1 MSVTLSSKEL
11 PKNYD
16 GFYFL
21 PPEDENLVGLQF
33 QFFNFKGEYKNGT
46 PIESSTVGDKFH
58 VAFFRK
64 NEDGQ
69 PEFDD
74 SFEAIFAD
82 PVVYVQ
88 NLIGTNIYGCF
99 CRKTNKSEKWFEEY
113 LTKTTKSV
121 IIKKMITALSSISET
136 KK

>member
-1 MSVTLSSKEL
+1 MSEAYSAKNL
-11 PKNYD
+11 PKDYD

-21 PPEDENLVGLQF
+21 PPDDENLVGLQF
-33 QFFNFKGEYKNGT
+33 QFFKFKDEYKGGT
-46 PIESSTVGDKFH
+46 PIESSSVGDKFH

-64 NEDGQ
+64 NENGE

-74 SFEAIFAD
+74 SFEGIFAD

-88 NLIGTNIYGCF
+88 NLMGTDIYGCF
-99 CRKTNKSEKWFEEY
+99 CRKTDKSEKWFVDY

-121 IIKKMITALSSISET
+121 TIRKMVKALQSVVNS
-136 KK
+136 K

>member
-1 MSVTLSSKEL
+1 MSEAYSVKNL
-11 PKNYD
+11 PKDYD

-21 PPEDENLVGLQF
+21 PPDDENLIGLQF
-33 QFFNFKGEYKNGT
+33 QFFKFKDEYKGGT
-46 PIESSTVGDKFH
+46 PIESSSAGDKFH

-64 NEDGQ
+64 NEDGE

-88 NLIGTNIYGCF
+88 NLMGTDIYGCF
-99 CRKTNKSEKWFEEY
+99 CRKTDKSEKWFEDY

-121 IIKKMITALSSISET
+121 TIRKMVKALQSVVDS
-136 KK
+136 K

>member
-1 MSVTLSSKEL
+1 MSATPTLKDA
-11 PKNYD
+11 PKDYD

-21 PPEDENLVGLQF
+21 PPDDENLVGLQF
-33 QFFNFKGEYKNGT
+33 QFFKFRDEFKDGT
-46 PIESSTVGDKFH
+46 PIESSTAGDKFH

-88 NLIGTNIYGCF
+88 NLIGSDIYGCF
-99 CRKTNKSEKWFEEY
+99 CRKTDKSEKWFEDY

-121 IIKKMITALSSISET
+121 MIRKMVSALSSISET
-136 KK
+136 KQ